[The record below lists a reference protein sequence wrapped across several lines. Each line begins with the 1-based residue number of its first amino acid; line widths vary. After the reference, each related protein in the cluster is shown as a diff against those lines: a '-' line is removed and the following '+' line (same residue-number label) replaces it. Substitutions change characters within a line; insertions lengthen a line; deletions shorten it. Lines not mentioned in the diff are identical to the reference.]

1 MKTDKKGSIF
11 IISMWT
17 VLFLSILAVSIGKT
31 AHMRIKFSGAIEN
44 RNNIYHIINSG
55 IDAFCG
61 EIILQSLKEPV
72 LLFPYIVK
80 KSQDG
85 QLKTVRSVDKNIN
98 YNYSFDVFEGQIFL
112 KVSDEQAKININNI
126 EYDVLNRLIK
136 DTSRI
141 DEEQAQELSYSIIDW
156 VDEDNERPLVKVV
169 SNEDLYYKLDNIP
182 YKPKNDKFEAV
193 EELLLVKGMTS
204 RVYES
209 IEKYVTVYGNGKVNI
224 NTCSD
229 IVLRNVVNDRT
240 LFDKIKNFRT
250 KYSNDLQNLFDDDK
264 TIAKKLKENM
274 GLQPEQEKILQEL
287 VNQGI
292 IGVDTN
298 AFRVIGI
305 ARSKNFLG
313 EVDCVVDNKGDRL
326 FFFEDFISI

>member
-1 MKTDKKGSIF
+1 MDKKGSIF
-11 IISMWT
+11 IITMWT

-44 RNNIYHIINSG
+44 RNNIYHMINSG
-55 IDAFCG
+55 IDAISG
-61 EIILQSLKEPV
+61 EIILESLKEPV
-72 LLFPYIVK
+72 LLFPYVVK
-80 KSQDG
+80 KAKDE
-85 QLKTVRSVDKNIN
+85 QLKLVRAMDKNIN
-98 YNYSFDVFEGQIFL
+98 YNYSFDVFEGQLFL
-112 KVSDEQAKININNI
+112 KVSDEQSKININNI
-126 EYDVLNRLIK
+126 GYDVLKRIIK
-136 DTSRI
+136 DTSGL
-141 DEEQAQELSYSIIDW
+141 DEEQAQEISYSIIDW

-193 EELLLVKGMTS
+193 EELLLIKGMTTN
-204 RVYES
+204 VYEG
-209 IEKYVTVYGNGKVNI
+209 IEKYITVYGNGKVNI

-229 IVLRNVVNDRT
+229 VVLKNIVNDKT
-240 LFDKIKNFRT
+240 LFDKIKSFRT
-250 KYSNDLQNLFDDDK
+250 KYSNDVQNLFDNDR
-264 TIAKKLKENM
+264 TITKKLKENM

-298 AFRVIGI
+298 AFRVTGI
-305 ARSKNFLG
+305 AVSKNFLG
-313 EVDCVVDNKGDRL
+313 EVDCVVDDQGNRL